1 MRPLHDVN
9 SRACDD
15 LNGADLLCTR
25 VQSPFDQPTIGTPQ
39 SNDRTDSGRGYSR
52 NRIVH
57 LGVGDISML
66 AIYYNVLEDQ
76 LSSRM
81 YTVALT
87 SKPQPATVLAVHA
100 EESIMNVPYVG

>member
-1 MRPLHDVN
+1 
-9 SRACDD
+9 
-15 LNGADLLCTR
+15 
-25 VQSPFDQPTIGTPQ
+25 
-39 SNDRTDSGRGYSR
+39 
-52 NRIVH
+52 
-57 LGVGDISML
+57 ML